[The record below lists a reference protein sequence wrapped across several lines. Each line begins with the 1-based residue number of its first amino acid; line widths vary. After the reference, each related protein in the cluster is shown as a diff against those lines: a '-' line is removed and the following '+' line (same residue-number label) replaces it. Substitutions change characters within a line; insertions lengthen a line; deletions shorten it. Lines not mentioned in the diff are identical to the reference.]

1 MKYSKTEIEK
11 KEYTNKL
18 RLMILENSLFH
29 EHLITY
35 FLGTLLEI
43 ETEGSYS
50 LSDKSSALS
59 LASKINL
66 LIDLKSL
73 NREQKPK
80 LSYYLEIRNQFLHNW
95 KCTTFEDCFKSL
107 DKTYNGLKKLYSPDI
122 KLTLEEQMNFCYD
135 CLSNDIVDI
144 ATNDLM
150 KNIVKV
156 KTTQKKLKRESENFK
171 EMTPKVIKSVWE
183 LMDSSE
189 LSKYNITIEDKM
201 KLMGEFM
208 NKII

>member
-1 MKYSKTEIEK
+1 MKNNKKEIEK
-11 KEYTNKL
+11 KEYTNQL
-18 RLMILENSLFH
+18 RLTILENSLFH
-29 EHLITY
+29 EYLITY
-35 FLGTLLEI
+35 LLGNLLEI
-43 ETEGSYS
+43 KTEDSYS

-73 NREQKPK
+73 SREQKPK

-107 DKTYNGLKKLYSPDI
+107 NKTYNGLKKLYPPDI
-122 KLTLEEQMNFCYD
+122 NLTIEEQMTFCYYS
-135 CLSNDIVDI
+135 LSNDIVDI

-150 KNIVKV
+150 KNVVKV
-156 KTTQKKLKRESENFK
+156 KTTQKMLIRESENFK
-171 EMTPKVIKSVWE
+171 EITPKVIKGVWE

-201 KLMGEFM
+201 KLMAEFM